1 MSKNITGA
9 EYPLA
14 KIFSSDF
21 DYSIPS
27 YQRPYAWTE
36 VHAGDLFADLFDF
49 FVKEK
54 EETYFLGSIVLIK
67 DEGKPNAE
75 VIDGQQRLTTL
86 TILLTALT
94 TQFSGELRTDFE
106 NYIREPGRASQGLKP
121 KPRLALRDRDRQFFA
136 DYVQSL
142 KLSELLALDP
152 AKLDNESQRNIRR
165 NAEVLLAKL
174 DENFKGDTDRLCEF
188 GAFLVQRCFL
198 VAVST
203 PSPKSAFRV
212 FSVLNSRGLDLLPTD
227 IIKSDVIGSI
237 KSQATQD
244 QVTELWEELEVKTG
258 RDGFA
263 ELFGHIRMIAAK
275 EKARRAL
282 LEEFRDQVVKK
293 SASSEELVSKV
304 IEPYA
309 EAYLVAKNS
318 SYVST
323 TNAADINALLKW
335 LNRIDNADW
344 LPSAIRFLATY
355 ENDPAYVLWFFRKLE
370 RLASFMHVCG
380 YDVNQRIERY
390 ASVLTA
396 LESAS
401 TLAQPIATIE
411 LSPSEK
417 TTMLAVLNSDIYLL
431 TARRRNHLIL
441 RLDSFLGDGA
451 ATYDLGLLTIEHVLP
466 QTVNPGT
473 SWAATWPDEALRK
486 QWVHRLANLVPLTQK
501 RNSQALNYDFDVK
514 KSAYFGGKHGVS
526 SYRLTTQVL
535 KTAEWTPALVAQR
548 QLDLIELLTSQWD
561 LGPAK
566 L

>member
-1 MSKNITGA
+1 
-9 EYPLA
+9 
-14 KIFSSDF
+14 
-21 DYSIPS
+21 
-27 YQRPYAWTE
+27 
-36 VHAGDLFADLFDF
+36 
-49 FVKEK
+49 
-54 EETYFLGSIVLIK
+54 
-67 DEGKPNAE
+67 
-75 VIDGQQRLTTL
+75 
-86 TILLTALT
+86 
-94 TQFSGELRTDFE
+94 
-106 NYIREPGRASQGLKP
+106 
-121 KPRLALRDRDRQFFA
+121 
-136 DYVQSL
+136 
-142 KLSELLALDP
+142 
-152 AKLDNESQRNIRR
+152 
-165 NAEVLLAKL
+165 
-174 DENFKGDTDRLCEF
+174 
-188 GAFLVQRCFL
+188 
-198 VAVST
+198 
-203 PSPKSAFRV
+203 
-212 FSVLNSRGLDLLPTD
+212 
-227 IIKSDVIGSI
+227 
-237 KSQATQD
+237 
-244 QVTELWEELEVKTG
+244 
-258 RDGFA
+258 
-263 ELFGHIRMIAAK
+263 MIAAK

-323 TNAADINALLKW
+323 TNAADINAFLKW

-344 LPSAIRFLATY
+344 LPSAIRFLAIY

-370 RLASFMHVCG
+370 RLASFMHICG

-396 LESAS
+396 LESPS
-401 TLAQPIATIE
+401 SLELPISTIE
-411 LSPSEK
+411 LSATEK
-417 TTMLAVLNSDIYLL
+417 ATMLAVLNSDIYLL

-473 SWAATWPDEALRK
+473 SWAAAWPDDALRK

-548 QLDLIELLTSQWD
+548 QLDLIELLIIQWD
-561 LGPAK
+561 LGPA
-566 L
+566 